1 MKYNLNGR
9 VFVQTK
15 DVGWFDI
22 WIKAEHIILE
32 ESELLA
38 LGATPV
44 DSVSEEKHP
53 TGECEHNSGRE
64 YLDAGGNM
72 RCMECNKIVWNKSS
86 PKQDEVR
93 EQVVL
98 NNIDEL
104 DEFDVVDANV
114 LATNVNMIIRNQKA
128 IISAIN
134 KLQRGE

>member
-86 PKQDEVR
+86 PKQDE
-93 EQVVL
+93 E
-98 NNIDEL
+98 IDKMDLFIPETFISSPYAGY
-104 DEFDVVDANV
+104 DK
-114 LATNVNMIIRNQKA
+114 IINK
-128 IISAIN
+128 INECISAIN